1 MKKLTVILAA
11 VALTGCFTAKKIAPS
26 QTDVDR
32 MAAKFPGYTLAE
44 LNEGKGLYEANC
56 GTCHALK
63 KPTSEPESEWRRIVP
78 DMVRKVNKNGMVL
91 DNAKEERILKYLI
104 TMSGR

>member
-11 VALTGCFTAKKIAPS
+11 VVLTGCFTAKKIAPS

-78 DMVRKVNKNGMVL
+78 DMVQKVNKNGMVL
-91 DNAKEERILKYLI
+91 DNTKEERILKYLI